1 MQLGLDNG
9 QVYFEYEACRWPVG
23 NIREECDR
31 RAVDIANYGN
41 KIMLGMSSGVDSQIV
56 LLSFLEQHI
65 PIECVFMYLPGYNE
79 YEYNNLKT
87 LEKAWGFKSQIID
100 FDPMKIK
107 DELMSEALELD
118 IPPYQIMHKKM
129 LSMLPESYD
138 YLEGVSGPFIPFKKG
153 KPLYF
158 EGYHSYE
165 VSRHRGFNTLNR
177 SGRNILYDRNS
188 EFILSILKDEVMTGY
203 TNCYKFFED
212 NALQHRGSVL
222 KRIDWWDFY
231 VKPIM
236 YGRYWRS
243 DEIFYFKKYQ
253 GPENIEYIMN
263 GPPNKWPENYITVP
277 MDEFI
282 ASLNKPIGS
291 VTRYYETKQSTIS

>member
-1 MQLGLDNG
+1 MQLGLENG
-9 QVYFEYEACRWPVG
+9 QVYFEYEACRWAVG

-56 LLSFLEQHI
+56 LLSFLKQHI

-79 YEYNNLKT
+79 YEYENLKT
-87 LEKAWGFKSQIID
+87 LERAWGFKAQIID

-138 YLEGVSGPFIPFKKG
+138 YLEGVPGPFIPFKKG
-153 KPLYF
+153 MPFYLESYN
-158 EGYHSYE
+158 SYE
-165 VSRHRGFNTLNR
+165 VSRHRAFNTLNR
-177 SGRNILYDRNS
+177 TGRNIIYDRNS
-188 EFILSILKDEVMTGY
+188 EFILSILNDEVMTGY
-203 TNCYKFFED
+203 INCHKFFED
-212 NALQHRGSVL
+212 NALQHRGAVL
-222 KRIDWWDFY
+222 KRTDWWDFY

-243 DEIFYFKKYQ
+243 NEIFYFKKYM

-263 GPPNKWPENYITVP
+263 GPKNRWGEQYIIVPLNKFVEN
-277 MDEFI
+277 
-282 ASLNKPIGS
+282 LNKPAGS
-291 VTRYYETKQSTIS
+291 VTRYYQE

>member
-1 MQLGLDNG
+1 MELGLDNG

-177 SGRNILYDRNS
+177 TGRNILYDRNS
-188 EFILSILKDEVMTGY
+188 EFILSILEDEVMTGY

-231 VKPIM
+231 IKPIM

-263 GPPNKWPENYITVP
+263 GPPNKWPENYIIVP

-282 ASLNKPIGS
+282 ASLKKPVGS

>member
-1 MQLGLDNG
+1 MELGLDNG

-79 YEYNNLKT
+79 YEYENLKT

-153 KPLYF
+153 KPFYF

-177 SGRNILYDRNS
+177 TGRNILYDRNS

-203 TNCYKFFED
+203 TNCYEFFKD

-263 GPPNKWPENYITVP
+263 GPPNKWPENYIIVP

-282 ASLNKPIGS
+282 TSLKKPVGS